1 MALTHHGG
9 HDACVCVCVCVCAEL
24 EQDPDGETLHW
35 LDAMHLATTVY
46 GLQPDVDPTVEFVR
60 PEDEHPP

>member
-1 MALTHHGG
+1 M
-9 HDACVCVCVCVCAEL
+9 CVCVCVCVCAEL

-46 GLQPDVDPTVEFVR
+46 GLQPDVDPAVEFVR
-60 PEDEHPP
+60 PENEHPP